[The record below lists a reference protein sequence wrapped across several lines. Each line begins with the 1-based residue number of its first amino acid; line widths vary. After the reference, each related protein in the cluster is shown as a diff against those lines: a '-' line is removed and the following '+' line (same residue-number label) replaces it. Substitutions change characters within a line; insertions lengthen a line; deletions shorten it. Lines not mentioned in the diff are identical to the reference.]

1 MSKLNGLSL
10 FANVGVAETYLDE
23 LGIEIK
29 VANELEPKRAKF
41 YSHLYPKTNMIIG
54 DITDEKIRKAIVL
67 ESKKKNV
74 NFIIATPPC
83 QGMSLAGKMDK
94 FDKRN
99 QLIYYAIEVIKKI
112 KPKYILLEN
121 VPQLLRT
128 KIKVDNV
135 IISIPEYIHK
145 ELDDYYN
152 FADENIVSAKDYDVP
167 QMRKRNIF
175 LLSRKDMN
183 YVWQVPKKKKIITL
197 RDAIYDLPSV
207 DPLLK
212 EGLEETLKLFPDFL
226 IKKENAEKV
235 SKFHRPPIHAK
246 KHVIAM
252 MHTPSGCTAFDNK
265 IFYPKKDDG
274 TRVNGHYNTYRRFE
288 WDKPARTITQNNGVI
303 SSLCCVHPGKPYV
316 KNGEELY
323 SDPRCLTLYE
333 LFIVFSLPKDWN
345 VPDWSDERFIRRVVG
360 EGIPPMLI
368 KNIVEEL
375 VNHI

>member
-54 DITDEKIRKAIVL
+54 DITDEEIRKAIVL
-67 ESKKKNV
+67 ESKKNNV
-74 NFIIATPPC
+74 DFIIATPPC

-152 FADENIVSAKDYDVP
+152 FADENIVSARDYDVP
-167 QMRKRNIF
+167 Q
-175 LLSRKDMN
+175 
-183 YVWQVPKKKKIITL
+183 
-197 RDAIYDLPSV
+197 
-207 DPLLK
+207 
-212 EGLEETLKLFPDFL
+212 EEEVPDFL
-226 IKKENAEKV
+226 KDEKDVQKIKAQDNAMLDKIDAILKENNIQKMDF
-235 SKFHRPPIHAK
+235 S
-246 KHVIAM
+246 
-252 MHTPSGCTAFDNK
+252 
-265 IFYPKKDDG
+265 PK
-274 TRVNGHYNTYRRFE
+274 
-288 WDKPARTITQNNGVI
+288 P
-303 SSLCCVHPGKPYV
+303 
-316 KNGEELY
+316 EE
-323 SDPRCLTLYE
+323 SA
-333 LFIVFSLPKDWN
+333 S
-345 VPDWSDERFIRRVVG
+345 
-360 EGIPPMLI
+360 
-368 KNIVEEL
+368 
-375 VNHI
+375 

>member
-10 FANVGVAETYLDE
+10 FANVGVAETYLDK

-54 DITDEKIRKAIVL
+54 DITNEKVRKEIVL
-67 ESKKKNV
+67 ESKKNNV
-74 NFIIATPPC
+74 DFIIATPPC

-94 FDKRN
+94 FDERN

-121 VPQLLRT
+121 VPQLLKT
-128 KIKVDNV
+128 KIKVNNV

-152 FADENIVSAKDYDVP
+152 FADENIVSAKDYGVA

-212 EGLEETLKLFPDFL
+212 EGLEETLKLFPDYL

-246 KHVIAM
+246 KHVVAM
-252 MHTPSGCTAFDNK
+252 MHTPSGYTAFDNK

-316 KNGEELY
+316 KNGEVLY

-345 VPDWSDERFIRRVVG
+345 VPDWADERFIRRVVG